1 MGEVDCENA
10 FLIYL
15 AQNWVVIQVRN
26 RLTERDLSTRNCVEI
41 YSFHVV
47 IMQELLSEVVH
58 CCVLLEFN
66 LDLIH

>member
-26 RLTERDLSTRNCVEI
+26 RLTERDLSTCNCIEI
-41 YSFHVV
+41 YSFYVV
-47 IMQELLSEVVH
+47 IMQELLSKVVH
-58 CCVLLEFN
+58 SRVLLEFDF
-66 LDLIH
+66 DLIH

>member
-26 RLTERDLSTRNCVEI
+26 RLTERDLSTRNCVKS

-47 IMQELLSEVVH
+47 IMQELLSEVVD

-66 LDLIH
+66 FDLIH

>member
-41 YSFHVV
+41 YGFHVV

-58 CCVLLEFN
+58 GGVLLEFN